1 MSELTPESHDL
12 AGAVEEIAREVGGTV
27 AVAVRDLRRQR
38 ALDRLAEVRL
48 PSASV
53 IKIVILLELLARVE
67 EGDLRLDDRLPLEDG
82 DKVPGSGVLSMLQAG
97 MELTLDDLAHLMMN
111 VSDNTASNMLIGL
124 LGCDRINHRL
134 AGWGLRQ
141 TRLERKFYDFAARE
155 QGLDNWVT
163 AGELAE
169 LLVGIERRRLLG
181 SDACEKTLAVMR
193 KQQFG
198 GRIPALLPPETPVAH
213 KTGSI
218 TGICHDAGII
228 YSPGGPLI
236 LVVLTQDIPHWTVAE
251 GAIRHVAR
259 LTYEQWGIVREDRE

>member
-1 MSELTPESHDL
+1 MREEYSVPTDL

-27 AVAVRDLRRQR
+27 AVAARGLRRQV

-67 EGDLRLDDRLPLEDG
+67 EGDFRLEDRLSLDDAQ
-82 DKVPGSGVLSMLQAG
+82 KVPGSGVLTMLRAG
-97 MELTLDDLAHLMMN
+97 LELTLDDLAHLMMN

-124 LGCDRINHRL
+124 LGCDRINQRL
-134 AGWGLRQ
+134 ARWGVKH
-141 TRLERKFYDFAARE
+141 TRLERKFYDFDARE

-181 SDACEKTLAVMR
+181 SEACEKALAILR

-198 GRIPALLPPETPVAH
+198 GRIPALLPPETPIAN

-228 YSPGGPLI
+228 YSPAGPLI

-251 GAIRHVAR
+251 SAIRHVAR
-259 LTYEQWGIVREDRE
+259 VVYEQWGLVRESPE